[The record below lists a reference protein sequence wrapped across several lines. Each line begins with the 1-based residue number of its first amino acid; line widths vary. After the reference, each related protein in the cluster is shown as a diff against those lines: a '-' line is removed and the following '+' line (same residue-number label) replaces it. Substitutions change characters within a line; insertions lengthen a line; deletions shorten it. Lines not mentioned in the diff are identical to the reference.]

1 MKQTFFETEIV
12 KIIDETVTTRRY
24 FFRVVSKDSFEYS
37 SGQFVMLQLDINSKI
52 PYRSYSIASTPDGS
66 NLFEL
71 IIVLN
76 PPGAGTPFIWDN
88 YKVGSKVMCAGPLGK
103 FVLPKQ
109 IQSDLCFICTGT
121 GIAPLRSMLWHII
134 NNKIPHHRIY
144 FVFGARTKADLL
156 YFDEMVELT
165 EQHKSVSFI
174 PVLSRETPET
184 WNGKIGYVH
193 QVYEEI
199 FSNKRPAEF
208 FICGWSAMLKE
219 ARERLALMGYQKE
232 HIHFERYD

>member
-12 KIIDETVTTRRY
+12 KIINETSTTRRY
-24 FFRVVSKDSFEYS
+24 FFSVVSKDKFEYKA
-37 SGQFVMLQLDINSKI
+37 GQFVMLQLDINAKI

-66 NLFEL
+66 NQFEL

-88 YKVGSKVMCAGPLGK
+88 FDVGSKVMCAGPIGK
-103 FVLPKQ
+103 FVLPDY
-109 IQSDLCFICTGT
+109 IQHDLCFICTGT
-121 GIAPLRSMLWHII
+121 GIAPLRSMLWYII
-134 NNKIPHHRIY
+134 NSKIQHHRIY
-144 FVFGARTKADLL
+144 FVFGARTKDDLL
-156 YFDEMVELT
+156 YYEEMLELT
-165 EQHKSVSFI
+165 EKHKSVHFI
-174 PVLSRETPET
+174 PVLSRETSET
-184 WNGKIGYVH
+184 WNGRIGYVH

-219 ARERLALMGYQKE
+219 ARERLALMGYPKE
-232 HIHFERYD
+232 QVHFERYD